1 MNNCEPGDLAIVVSS
16 PIYPEF
22 IGRIYWVITLF
33 GVQEDGRAAWV
44 VDGNRKTNDGKEIV
58 YVEDQLLRPIRPDAD
73 PGPVLA
79 VPSTGPDQAGQG

>member
-1 MNNCEPGDLAIVVSS
+1 MNNCQPGDLAIVVSS

-22 IGRIYWVITLF
+22 LGRIYWVITLF

-44 VDGNRKTNDGKEIV
+44 VDCNRKTNDGKEIM

-73 PGPVLA
+73 PGSVLA
-79 VPSTGPDQAGQG
+79 VPTTGPDQAGQG

>member
-1 MNNCEPGDLAIVVSS
+1 MNNCEPGDLAIVISS

-22 IGRIYWVITLF
+22 IGRIYRVIALF
-33 GVQEDGRAAWV
+33 GVQDNGRAAWV
-44 VDGNRKTNDGKEIV
+44 VDGNRKTNDGKEII
-58 YVEDQLLRPIRPDAD
+58 YVEDQLLKPIRPDAD